1 MAASAADGSLSKLD
15 PSFEARLQL
24 QEPQESPESSA
35 TPRPTKDNAGAP
47 ADPAAAAAS
56 ETASSVAQTAASN
69 SKHGD
74 GSHHPGQEGS
84 QDSVPSP
91 AGLNAGAEASQNRF
105 DINDPAPA
113 ASPTASAHAASRS
126 ETPAASQPEPAPEP
140 KPAATAAAAHD
151 IKLELKDGN
160 QRVEV
165 RLTER
170 GGDIHVSVRT
180 PDARLSGAMR
190 EELPALTAKLEQS
203 GFRAEAWQ
211 PGSTGTAERRAAE
224 DVALRAHRRIRSGI
238 PSKTRSSRSKTIRNN
253 RILRHLQIQTA
264 NQIERISNGFFRLFA
279 NSRGTQSAHTHK
291 NRYAC
296 SYRKHR
302 SYGYRHGFRRFHSSQ
317 LHGCVRRHVSRGN
330 DSRHYCR
337 DHGPATGQFHDAA
350 KAATAA
356 ATSTAAPADDATDGP
371 AGPLFGAS
379 PWLTDP
385 TGNGPG
391 PVTHYNPIYFATAQ
405 TAQTVAQMVGG
416 TVTSTQVF
424 TSAPGSPFQ
433 QDEPNLMVQLPNGGV
448 INPGLIADIYT
459 HGWNQAFVNQQVANE
474 FAGAQPAA
482 INT

>member
-1 MAASAADGSLSKLD
+1 MFQTVTEADELPNNLVQFGTGAEPETAAKAAVNSRVHLTLQTAKDTGGRSKAKDSKKDSAAENAPDAAVPVPQRTVTPPITLNIFGGALGKADGTDAGTAPESSDKRGPRKVGDVLAQPQTARGIELPMRPEEQTATNRLAPQASPIQPDPDSAPTVNASAADGSLSKLD

-24 QEPQESPESSA
+24 HEPQESPESSA

-56 ETASSVAQTAASN
+56 ETAPGVAQTSASN

-84 QDSVPSP
+84 QDPVPSP

-105 DINDPAPA
+105 DINETAPA
-113 ASPTASAHAASRS
+113 ASPTAAAHAASRS

-224 DVALRAHRRIRSGI
+224 AGAEG
-238 PSKTRSSRSKTIRNN
+238 
-253 RILRHLQIQTA
+253 
-264 NQIERISNGFFRLFA
+264 
-279 NSRGTQSAHTHK
+279 
-291 NRYAC
+291 
-296 SYRKHR
+296 
-302 SYGYRHGFRRFHSSQ
+302 SSQ
-317 LHGCVRRHVSRGN
+317 DSQRHSEQHSQQQKQDN
-330 DSRHYCR
+330 PQQQNS
-337 DHGPATGQFHDAA
+337 
-350 KAATAA
+350 KAPVNT
-356 ATSTAAPADDATDGP
+356 TNRKSDRKD
-371 AGPLFGAS
+371 FE
-379 PWLTDP
+379 WLL
-385 TGNGPG
+385 
-391 PVTHYNPIYFATAQ
+391 Q
-405 TAQTVAQMVGG
+405 T
-416 TVTSTQVF
+416 F
-424 TSAPGSPFQ
+424 R
-433 QDEPNLMVQLPNGGV
+433 
-448 INPGLIADIYT
+448 
-459 HGWNQAFVNQQVANE
+459 
-474 FAGAQPAA
+474 
-482 INT
+482 